1 MFRQSMILLGLIY
14 HEKKKKKCLRTI
26 HENRITADELR
37 IEEIRFRD
45 LFSSLSASI

>member
-14 HEKKKKKCLRTI
+14 REKKWCLRTI

-45 LFSSLSASI
+45 LFSSLLASI

>member
-14 HEKKKKKCLRTI
+14 QKKKKKCLRTI

-45 LFSSLSASI
+45 LFSSLLASI